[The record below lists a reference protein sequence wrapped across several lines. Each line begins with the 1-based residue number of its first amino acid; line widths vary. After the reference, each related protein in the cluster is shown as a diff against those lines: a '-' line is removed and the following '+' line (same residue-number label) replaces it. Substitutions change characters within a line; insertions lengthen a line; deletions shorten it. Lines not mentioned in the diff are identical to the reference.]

1 MVRYRQIIKHA
12 FTENKNK
19 MKSRLYKYLL
29 PVLILVTSCSSEAS
43 KKENDTKVLSADSG
57 SVSDK
62 NDTILPGTRSYL
74 TDCKKLFAEA
84 KRMDSTLLK
93 EMEVKT
99 AVANKAIKAF
109 TDFAFY
115 CNEDTLCPVYLIK
128 TAQVAQAINNSN
140 QAKIALDKCIAD
152 YPKSTHRSAA
162 MFLLAQLYDEP
173 AQLNNET
180 EAKKLYE
187 QIIKEYPKSDWA
199 NSAKGALS
207 FIGKTDEQIMEELKK
222 KK

>member
-1 MVRYRQIIKHA
+1 MLHMKNQLRKIYFKDMVSEKAIQFIFFFFFLVFII
-12 FTENKNK
+12 
-19 MKSRLYKYLL
+19 
-29 PVLILVTSCSSEAS
+29 SCSPASEEKSNAV
-43 KKENDTKVLSADSG
+43 KKDSILMATDTVVAGTQSFLS
-57 SVSDK
+57 
-62 NDTILPGTRSYL
+62 
-74 TDCKKLFAEA
+74 DCPKLYAEA
-84 KRMDSTLLK
+84 KRMDSILLK

-99 AVANKAIKAF
+99 DVANKAIKAF

-115 CNEDTLCPVYLIK
+115 CTKDSLSPIYLIK
-128 TAQVAQAINNSN
+128 TAQVAQAINNSK
-140 QAKIALDKCIAD
+140 QAQVALDKCIAD

-162 MFLLAQLYDEP
+162 LFLLAQLYDEP

-207 FIGKTDEQIMEELKK
+207 FIGKSDEQIMEELKK